1 MVDCIVC
8 RYWSERLEEARAR
21 RRSKGTRK
29 EENCLVAALRT
40 HQRGA
45 CASRFPDLLKD
56 LVKHE
61 PKPKHN
67 APSLCDPVRVRILAT
82 VSTVISDWSQSTSD
96 SVDSH
101 WTFPESANGA
111 TESSGVEDRA

>member
-8 RYWSERLEEARAR
+8 RYWSERLEEARGR
-21 RRSKGTRK
+21 RRSKRTRK

-56 LVKHE
+56 IVKHQ
-61 PKPKHN
+61 PKPKDN
-67 APSLCDPVRVRILAT
+67 APSLCDPVRVRILAA
-82 VSTVISDWSQSTSD
+82 VSTATSEWSQSPSAP
-96 SVDSH
+96 VDSR

-111 TESSGVEDRA
+111 RESSGVEERA